1 MSKRQ
6 LLFVAYNDGNFNEGM
21 SYAIELAKAMS
32 DDIVMLLVRKKD
44 TVAKKFENLMA
55 GAAFAEEGEH
65 GAARELAAGL
75 DEPALEEV
83 HGSVVDLI
91 VQAGA
96 AGVHLDVQRSDR
108 EVVPGIREF
117 LRESPGIDKVV
128 LSPCVTES
136 EMLTTRELNRLVRT
150 ASRPIVTMTRQSV
163 NAMNES
169 CRTSKEESPYRYEP
183 SVSF

>member
-6 LLFVAYNDGNFNEGM
+6 LLFVAYDDGNFEEGM
-21 SYAIELAKAMS
+21 SYAIELEKAMS
-32 DDIVMLLVRKKD
+32 DDIVMLLVRKKAS
-44 TVAKKFENLMA
+44 VSKKFEGLMA
-55 GAAFAEEGEH
+55 GVAFAEEGEH
-65 GAARELAAGL
+65 AVARELAAGPA
-75 DEPALEEV
+75 EPAPEEV
-83 HGSVVDLI
+83 HGSIVDLI

-96 AGVHLDVQRSDR
+96 AGVHLDVRRTDN
-108 EVVPGIREF
+108 EVLPGIREF
-117 LRESPGIDKVV
+117 LRENAAVDKIV

-163 NAMNES
+163 IAMNAS
-169 CRTSKEESPYRYEP
+169 CRASKESPYRYEP